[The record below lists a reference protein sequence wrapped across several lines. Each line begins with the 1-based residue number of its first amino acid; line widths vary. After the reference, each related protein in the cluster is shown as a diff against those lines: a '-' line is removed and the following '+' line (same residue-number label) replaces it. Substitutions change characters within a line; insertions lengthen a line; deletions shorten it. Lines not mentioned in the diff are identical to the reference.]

1 MTIHGSPWDKIKQVE
16 QNTTSEVARLD
27 SLLVELNAQLRALDQ
42 RFTAYFE
49 EREKE
54 SKSVSRRKAV
64 QKKAAS

>member
-1 MTIHGSPWDKIKQVE
+1 MIAGSPWDEIKRVE
-16 QNTTSEVARLD
+16 QECTANVDRIDAV
-27 SLLVELNAQLRALDQ
+27 LVELNAQLRALDQ

-64 QKKAAS
+64 QKKAEK